1 MTRWL
6 LVLSL
11 LLVPLTA
18 QAQDAESTES
28 ADSAESDAE
37 EPAQEQ
43 VSFPVALGSLA
54 PPPLPEGV
62 LEPGNDAVQVILLIA
77 VDDEGDVLNAEV
89 GTSSGIP
96 EVDAA
101 AVDAAAFLRFFPAQR
116 ADGTAV
122 GVTIEYPFVFLRPP
136 PPAPEVPP
144 ARLSG
149 LVEIK
154 GSREPMP
161 GMIIELYSGEL
172 NEEGL
177 ERQAKAQ
184 KKLAEGETL
193 EPSDRGLD
201 YELGDEPLYT
211 AETGEDGRF
220 VIDDIKPALYIAV
233 LGGGTFK
240 VEKFVEVLGEGV
252 LRDVVYRAR
261 PTGLSETTVVV
272 RRTGDTPSRVLT
284 QEELRKMPGAGG
296 DPVAAMQSLPG
307 VIHQSPV
314 TAGGFAGTN
323 QAPIIRGAASED
335 SVLYMDGLPVPI
347 LLHSISNK
355 TITGDYIL
363 DNAYLRPAAPE
374 ARFGDLTGGV
384 LGVDLRGPRS
394 DRIGGFIDIGIGES
408 GAAIEGPIT
417 EKSRFYVGFR
427 RTYYDLFIKLFLPG
441 DSRLQLTTAPFAQD
455 QQAIIETDITDW
467 LTAHISYIGT
477 LDGIKAIDQGD
488 EDQAQ
493 RSLFDTRTDMH
504 RFTIRG
510 DFRLGKERKIKNSAG
525 IALTLWGTSFDF
537 IELFSRS
544 ERHTTFHV
552 FDELNLPILPWL
564 SLDTGFLVE
573 IDNIRLS
580 ENLPF
585 LGREDT
591 GPTTSTGQEE
601 NLEGSDRNTRT
612 WIGAYVGLPIQPIEQ
627 ITFAPEFRID
637 WRNDLKQVMP
647 QVRGRLGLQPTDWLR
662 VSLAG
667 GRYLQS
673 PSQEELSSISGNP
686 ELKAEGA
693 WHVNLGVN
701 LQPGTFLNIDLQGY
715 AKFLDN
721 QTVSSNSGTD
731 IAGLADLG
739 FDFGT
744 EDEDDPTHGLSN
756 SGIGRIWG
764 AELFTR
770 WNLFPGGRLVGWLGY
785 GLSWAQRKDFE
796 DEEWRWFANDR
807 RHQLTAV
814 LQVKLPGEV
823 TIGGRWQIQSGSP
836 NTPVEKA
843 TYFADINT
851 FVPTYAGLYSSRYKP
866 YHQLDLRLDKKIRKL
881 THMVEVFIEV
891 TDVYAAQTGDF
902 TFYSFDYEEELAF
915 QGIPSVNI
923 GTRVEF

>member
-1 MTRWL
+1 MRWL

-11 LLVPLTA
+11 LFLPVLA
-18 QAQDAESTES
+18 QAQDEADADSTESTEE
-28 ADSAESDAE
+28 AAAE
-37 EPAQEQ
+37 EQ

-62 LEPGNDAVQVILLIA
+62 LEPGNEPVQVILLIA
-77 VDDEGDVLNAEV
+77 IDEEGDVLDAQV

-116 ADGTAV
+116 LSDGVAV
-122 GVTIEYPFVFLRPP
+122 GVTIEYPFVFLRPEPP
-136 PPAPEVPP
+136 PPAIPP

-154 GSREPMP
+154 GAREAMP
-161 GMIIELYSGEL
+161 GMVVELFAAEL
-172 NEEGL
+172 NEEGAAR
-177 ERQAKAQ
+177 EEKRKAEAAEDGKEFEPTTRARDYTQADEASYS
-184 KKLAEGETL
+184 AE
-193 EPSDRGLD
+193 S
-201 YELGDEPLYT
+201 
-211 AETGEDGRF
+211 GEDGRF
-220 VIDDIKPALYIAV
+220 EIDDIKPGIYVAV

-240 VEKFVEVLGEGV
+240 VENFVEILGEGV

-261 PTGLSETTVVV
+261 PTGLSETTTVA
-272 RRTGDTPSRVLT
+272 RRGGDTPSRVLT

-307 VIHQSPV
+307 VIHQSPMQ
-314 TAGGFAGTN
+314 TGFASTN

-335 SVLYMDGLPVPI
+335 SILYMDGLPVPI

-384 LGVDLRGPRS
+384 LGVDLRGPRE
-394 DRIGGFIDIGIGES
+394 DRIGGFIDVGIGES

-417 EKSRFYVGFR
+417 KKSRFYVGVR
-427 RTYYDLFIKLFLPG
+427 RTYYDLFIKLFFPG

-455 QQAIIETDITDW
+455 QQAILEADVTDW

-477 LDGIKAIDQGD
+477 LDGIKVIDSGD
-488 EDQAQ
+488 EDEQE
-493 RSLFDTRTDMH
+493 RGLFDTRTDMH
-504 RFTIRG
+504 RFTVRG
-510 DFRLGKERKIKNSAG
+510 DFELGRERKIKNRAG
-525 IALTLWGTSFDF
+525 VALTLWGTSFNALD
-537 IELFSRS
+537 IFSRS
-544 ERHTTFHV
+544 ERHTTIHV
-552 FDELNLPILPWL
+552 FDDLRMPILPWL
-564 SLDTGFLVE
+564 GLDAGFLVE
-573 IDNIRLS
+573 IDGIRLS

-591 GPTTSTGQEE
+591 GPTTNTGQED
-601 NLEGSDRNTRT
+601 NLVGSDSNWRG
-612 WIGAYVGLPIQPIEQ
+612 WVGGYVGLPITPIEQ
-627 ITFAPEFRID
+627 VTFAPEFRVD
-637 WRNDLKQVMP
+637 WRSDLSQVMP
-647 QVRGRLGLQPTDWLR
+647 QVRGRVGLQPTEWMR
-662 VSLAG
+662 ISLAG

-673 PSQEELSSISGNP
+673 PSQEELSAISGNP
-686 ELKAEGA
+686 DLKAEGA

-721 QTVSSNSGTD
+721 QTVSSNTNAD
-731 IAGLADLG
+731 AAGFADLG
-739 FDFGT
+739 FDFGDT
-744 EDEDDPTHGLSN
+744 DDDDPTHGLSN

-836 NTPVEKA
+836 TTPVEKA
-843 TYFADINT
+843 TYYADINT
-851 FVPTYAGLYSSRYKP
+851 FVPTYAGLYSARNKP
-866 YHQLDLRLDKKIRKL
+866 YHQLDLRIDKKMRKL
-881 THMVEVFIEV
+881 THMVEFFLEV

-902 TFYSFDYEEELAF
+902 VFYSFDYEEELAF
-915 QGIPSVNI
+915 QGIPSVNV
-923 GTRVEF
+923 GARVEF